1 MSFSRK
7 HEDTPHPSPAT
18 NEDLKSPTEE
28 LHSPISQ
35 NDSTETVI
43 PAQAVQGIH
52 PKYLIPTPGPKLPME
67 EKNCLTC
74 LFDSTILEDIE
85 PPSGIF
91 LLEMTR
97 KDDLKEQEFEN
108 LATEQKE
115 LAELEEFEALEL
127 DLDAEEAS
135 FQSGFFQQVEIS
147 LESEPEP
154 KNSMEKEGSFQNGFT
169 SGTYQGFDE
178 IQDDFYA
185 LAQQQQYDMKT
196 KDLNSVS

>member
-18 NEDLKSPTEE
+18 NEELKSPNEE
-28 LHSPISQ
+28 LHSPISSQ

-43 PAQAVQGIH
+43 PAQAVQGIN
-52 PKYLIPTPGPKLPME
+52 PVYLMPTPAPKMPMQP
-67 EKNCLTC
+67 KDCLSC
-74 LFDSTILEDIE
+74 FFDSTILEDIE

-108 LATEQKE
+108 LASEQKE
-115 LAELEEFEALEL
+115 LVELEEFEALEL
-127 DLDAEEAS
+127 DLDQEEAS
-135 FQSGFFQQVEIS
+135 FQSGF
-147 LESEPEP
+147 
-154 KNSMEKEGSFQNGFT
+154 T
-169 SGTYQGFDE
+169 SVSYQGFDE

-185 LAQQQQYDMKT
+185 LAQQQQYEMKT
-196 KDLNSVS
+196 KDFDGKNLNLVSVEKNRENVEVTITV